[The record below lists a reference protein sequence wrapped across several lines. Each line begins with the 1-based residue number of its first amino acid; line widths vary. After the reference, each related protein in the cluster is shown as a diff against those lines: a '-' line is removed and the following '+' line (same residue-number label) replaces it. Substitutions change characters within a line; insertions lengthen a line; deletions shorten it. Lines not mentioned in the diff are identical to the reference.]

1 MRPTASD
8 SLRAIQA
15 AVGERFVPELQTL
28 FAHEAAS
35 ATTMLIESLAAEE
48 DTLAED
54 LRSDNGR
61 LREILESAREPLRR
75 NANAAPLVSK
85 IDGVLAQAGDER
97 IAISSLSSE
106 NDRLN
111 DALADLLEL
120 IEDSRGDGEQ
130 SLNAVAVKAYG
141 HLRRVAVRGWSYL
154 DVSGFRERIVKARAE
169 LSETGLAQEK

>member
-1 MRPTASD
+1 MRPTPSE

-15 AVGERFVPELQTL
+15 ATMERLVPELQSL
-28 FAHEAAS
+28 FAQEAATAIS
-35 ATTMLIESLAAEE
+35 MLIESLAAEE

-54 LRSDNGR
+54 LRADNAR
-61 LREILESAREPLRR
+61 LREILESARDPLRR
-75 NANAAPLVSK
+75 NVGATSFVSK

-111 DALADLLEL
+111 GALTDLLEL
-120 IEDSRGDGEQ
+120 IEDRHGEGDE
-130 SLNAVAVKAYG
+130 SLDAVRAQAYG

-169 LSETGLAQEK
+169 LAE

>member
-1 MRPTASD
+1 MRPTASE

-15 AVGERFVPELQTL
+15 ATMERLVPELQSL
-28 FAHEAAS
+28 FAQEAATAVS
-35 ATTMLIESLAAEE
+35 MLIESLAAEE

-54 LRSDNGR
+54 LHADNAR
-61 LREILESAREPLRR
+61 LREVLESAREPLRR
-75 NANAAPLVSK
+75 NAAAASLVSK

-111 DALADLLEL
+111 DALAELLEL
-120 IEDSRGDGEQ
+120 IEDSQGDGGQALE
-130 SLNAVAVKAYG
+130 AARVGAYR

-154 DVSGFRERIVKARAE
+154 DISGFRERIVKARAE
-169 LSETGLAQEK
+169 LSE

>member
-1 MRPTASD
+1 MRPTVSE

-15 AVGERFVPELQTL
+15 ATMERLVPELQSL
-28 FAHEAAS
+28 FAQEAATAVS
-35 ATTMLIESLAAEE
+35 MLIESLAAEE

-54 LRSDNGR
+54 LRADNER
-61 LREILESAREPLRR
+61 LRGILKSAREPLRR
-75 NANAAPLVSK
+75 NEGADSLVLK

-120 IEDSRGDGEQ
+120 TEDSQGDEDCGLDTVRAQ
-130 SLNAVAVKAYG
+130 AYG

-169 LSETGLAQEK
+169 LSE

>member
-1 MRPTASD
+1 MRPTANE
-8 SLRAIQA
+8 SLRAIQTA
-15 AVGERFVPELQTL
+15 TTERLAPELQSP
-28 FAHEAAS
+28 FAQEAATAVS
-35 ATTMLIESLAAEE
+35 MMIESLAAEE
-48 DTLAED
+48 DTFAED
-54 LRSDNGR
+54 LRADNAR
-61 LREILESAREPLRR
+61 LRDVLESARGALRR
-75 NANAAPLVSK
+75 NEAGALIVTK

-120 IEDSRGDGEQ
+120 IEDSRGHGDG
-130 SLNAVAVKAYG
+130 LDTVRAAAYG

-169 LSETGLAQEK
+169 LSE